1 MSERCAIVGIGQSD
15 HRRRRD
21 DLSMPGLVREAAKRA
36 LEDAEMDWSDIEAV
50 VFGKAPDQFEGVM
63 RPELFL
69 SDAVGGAGKPMFR
82 MHTAGSVGAHTAIFG
97 AHLIESGM
105 FDCVLSVAFEKQ
117 SETDTSRI
125 LGGGSR
131 GGAGVAFAPAIRQY
145 IEKTGAPPHI
155 GPLVAVKDRLN
166 ALKNP
171 HAQLHIPDI
180 SIEMVEES
188 DMVVEPLRKLE
199 CCPTSDGA
207 GAIIFT
213 SENRVPRTGRPPGW
227 VLGSST
233 RSEASGHPS
242 RSWVNPLAGQQ
253 CAAEAY
259 AQAGI
264 ADPLEDL
271 DTAEIYVP
279 FSWFEPMW
287 LENLGFAE
295 EGEGWKMV
303 DDDVTAF
310 DGAFPVN
317 PSGGVLSANAIGAAG
332 LIRCAEAAMQVR
344 GTAGEH
350 QIPDARLAMGHA
362 FGGAAQ
368 YFAMW
373 IVGSEKP

>member
-1 MSERCAIVGIGQSD
+1 
-15 HRRRRD
+15 
-21 DLSMPGLVREAAKRA
+21 MPGLLREAATRA
-36 LEDAEMDWSDIEAV
+36 LADAELEWSDIDAV
-50 VFGKAPDQFEGVM
+50 VFGKAPDLFEGVM

-69 SDAVGGAGKPMFR
+69 NDAMGGAGKPMFR

-97 AHLIESGM
+97 AHLIESGQYE
-105 FDCVLSVAFEKQ
+105 CVLSIAFEKQ

-131 GGAGVAFAPAIRQY
+131 GGAGVAFASSIRQY
-145 IEKTGAPPHI
+145 IEKSGAPPHI

-171 HAQLHIPDI
+171 HAQLKIPGIDI
-180 SIEMVEES
+180 KMVEES
-188 DMVVEPLRKLE
+188 EMVVEPLRKLE

-213 SENRVPRTGRPPGW
+213 SEKRIPKTERPPAW
-227 VLGSST
+227 LHGSST

-264 ADPLEDL
+264 TNPLEEL
-271 DTAEIYVP
+271 DCAEIYVP

-295 EGEGWKMV
+295 EGRGWKMV
-303 DDDVTAF
+303 DDDITAF

-350 QIPDARLAMGHA
+350 QVPDVRRAMGHA
-362 FGGAAQ
+362 FGGASQ
-368 YFAMW
+368 YFAIW